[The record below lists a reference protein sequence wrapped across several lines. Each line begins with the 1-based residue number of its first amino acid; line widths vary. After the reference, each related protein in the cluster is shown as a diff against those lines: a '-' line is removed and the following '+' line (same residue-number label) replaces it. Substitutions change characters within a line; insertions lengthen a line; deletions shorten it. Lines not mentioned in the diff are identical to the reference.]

1 MLLDSLDT
9 FTQQFGPLL
18 TRLYRTAGADRW
30 RLDPGRFSTAL
41 FESARHSLRSSHT
54 SDDITRHLESLQV
67 ADLAL
72 ACACAE
78 GIETAWDHFVAEFRP
93 RLYAAAT
100 AMAGD
105 AGREL
110 ADSLYAELFGLETRD
125 GRRRSLFEYFH
136 GRSSLITWLRA
147 VLGQRH
153 VDRVRTVTRFRPLEE
168 AGDLPGAGDVT
179 EDADRTRYVGLLQQA
194 LTNALGALAARDRLR
209 LSSYYLQQLRMAEIG
224 RLLGES
230 EATVSRKLE
239 RTRTHLRRD
248 VEHRLRHDQRLTDPQ
263 VRLCFEYAV
272 EHWPFDMTAALAG
285 QDS

>member
-1 MLLDSLDT
+1 M
-9 FTQQFGPLL
+9 
-18 TRLYRTAGADRW
+18 
-30 RLDPGRFSTAL
+30 
-41 FESARHSLRSSHT
+41 SLRIPCTPSSSGWKHGK
-54 SDDITRHLESLQV
+54 V
-67 ADLAL
+67 
-72 ACACAE
+72 
-78 GIETAWDHFVAEFRP
+78 
-93 RLYAAAT
+93 
-100 AMAGD
+100 GD
-105 AGREL
+105 V
-110 ADSLYAELFGLETRD
+110 
-125 GRRRSLFEYFH
+125 
-136 GRSSLITWLRA
+136 RSSNIFTVAARSSRGCVQ

-194 LTNALGALAARDRLR
+194 LTDALGALAARDRLR

>member
-1 MLLDSLDT
+1 M
-9 FTQQFGPLL
+9 
-18 TRLYRTAGADRW
+18 
-30 RLDPGRFSTAL
+30 
-41 FESARHSLRSSHT
+41 SLRIPCTPISSGWTH
-54 SDDITRHLESLQV
+54 EKV
-67 ADLAL
+67 
-72 ACACAE
+72 
-78 GIETAWDHFVAEFRP
+78 
-93 RLYAAAT
+93 
-100 AMAGD
+100 GD
-105 AGREL
+105 
-110 ADSLYAELFGLETRD
+110 
-125 GRRRSLFEYFH
+125 
-136 GRSSLITWLRA
+136 GRSSSIFTVAARSSRGCGQYWGSATWIASAPSR
-147 VLGQRH
+147 
-153 VDRVRTVTRFRPLEE
+153 RFRPLEE

-194 LTNALGALAARDRLR
+194 LTDALGALAARDRLR